1 VQQSL
6 NAVLPADKHT
16 SFLDLPLNCTTT
28 FSKWKVLT
36 FLELMEKTGLGPII
50 DTTQNLTCLTPTD
63 QGFLNAGTSTDN
75 ITAMGAT
82 ALFHILKQPVYSSF
96 LQDGDEFETL
106 SNETVRVSILNGD
119 IYFNDALV
127 LKPNVFTN
135 NGLMYE
141 IDRVMSPLSTAGSG
155 SSSSATPSATSESS
169 SSSSGPATVT
179 VTASPTPSATPSSGA
194 ASGHQV
200 PVLERLGFLT
210 SLICVLV
217 M

>member
-1 VQQSL
+1 MSSNKLTKIRSMLHTLITSATTRVVSRIPFRPHSPTLSKTQ
-6 NAVLPADKHT
+6 ADKEPQFHT
-16 SFLDLPLNCTTT
+16 LN
-28 FSKWKVLT
+28 
-36 FLELMEKTGLGPII
+36 
-50 DTTQNLTCLTPTD
+50 
-63 QGFLNAGTSTDN
+63 
-75 ITAMGAT
+75 
-82 ALFHILKQPVYSSF
+82 QPVYSSF

-127 LKPNVFTN
+127 LKPNVLTN

-155 SSSSATPSATSESS
+155 SSSSATPSATSVSS

-179 VTASPTPSATPSSGA
+179 VTASPAPSATPSSGA

-200 PVLERLGFLT
+200 PVLEALGFLT
-210 SLICVLV
+210 SLICAIVI
-217 M
+217 